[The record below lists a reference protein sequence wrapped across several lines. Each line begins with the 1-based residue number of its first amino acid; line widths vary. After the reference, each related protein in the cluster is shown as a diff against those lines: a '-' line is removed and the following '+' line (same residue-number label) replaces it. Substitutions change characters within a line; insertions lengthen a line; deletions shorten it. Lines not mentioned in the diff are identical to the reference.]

1 MVEDTCLCFN
11 ALQGLPGPYI
21 KWFLQKLGHDGLNRM
36 LAGFDDK
43 SAYALCVFAYSSG
56 PGSEPIVFAG
66 RTDGRIVPARGPAD
80 FGWDPIF
87 EAESFGQTYAE
98 MDKELKNSI
107 SHRYRALDKL
117 RAHLLERHQ
126 AASQSQSEA

>member
-56 PGSEPIVFAG
+56 GWVMRMCCVCVCVRGSGGGGLGGGLWPFLFGLTGKVRRSG
-66 RTDGRIVPARGPAD
+66 RRDVGR
-80 FGWDPIF
+80 
-87 EAESFGQTYAE
+87 S
-98 MDKELKNSI
+98 
-107 SHRYRALDKL
+107 
-117 RAHLLERHQ
+117 
-126 AASQSQSEA
+126 